1 MNTTPSSKPTKRFG
15 VVDAILWGG
24 LIAGILD
31 ATDGVVAFGFKGLNP
46 IQVLQYIASGL
57 LGSTSFKGGLA
68 TAGLGALLHFLI
80 AFVAAAV
87 YVFASRYI
95 APLKHQAVL
104 FGLLFGVAVYFF
116 MNYLVLPFSAV
127 AQSPFSLPLFIN
139 GVVGHAIFVGVP
151 IAVSAGRVS

>member
-1 MNTTPSSKPTKRFG
+1 MNTTPTPKPTKRFR

-31 ATDGVVAFGFKGLNP
+31 ATDGVVAYGFKGLNP
-46 IQVLQYIASGL
+46 MQVLQYIACGL
-57 LGSTSFKGGLA
+57 LGSASFKGGLT
-68 TAGLGALLHFLI
+68 TAGLGALLLFLI

-87 YVFASRYI
+87 YVIASRYI
-95 APLKHQAVL
+95 APLKNRAVV

-139 GVVGHAIFVGVP
+139 GVVGDAIFVGVP

>member
-1 MNTTPSSKPTKRFG
+1 MNTTPTPKPTKRFS

-24 LIAGILD
+24 LIAGIMD
-31 ATDGVVAFGFKGLNP
+31 AADGVVAYAFKDLNP
-46 IQVLQYIASGL
+46 VQALQYIASGL
-57 LGSTSFKGGLA
+57 LGRASFNGGLA

-80 AFVAAAV
+80 AFGVAAV
-87 YVFASRYI
+87 YVIASRYI
-95 APLKHQAVL
+95 APLKNQAVV
-104 FGLLFGVAVYFF
+104 FGSLFGVAVYFF

-127 AQSPFSLPLFIN
+127 TQSPFSLPLFIN

>member
-1 MNTTPSSKPTKRFG
+1 MNTTPTSRPTKRFSF
-15 VVDAILWGG
+15 VDAILWGG

-31 ATDGVVAFGFKGLNP
+31 ATDGVVVYGFKGLNP

-57 LGSTSFKGGLA
+57 LGSASYKGGLA
-68 TAGLGALLHFLI
+68 TAGLGALLHLLI

-95 APLKHQAVL
+95 APLKNQAVV

-127 AQSPFSLPLFIN
+127 TQSPFSLPLFIN

-151 IAVSAGRVS
+151 IAVSAGTVS

>member
-1 MNTTPSSKPTKRFG
+1 MNATTPASSGKRFG

-31 ATDGVVAFGFKGLNP
+31 ATDGVIAYAFKGLNP

-57 LGSTSFKGGLA
+57 LGSASFHGGLQ
-68 TAGLGALLHFLI
+68 TAGLGAALHFLI

-95 APLKHQAVL
+95 APLKTRPVV

-127 AQSPFSLPLFIN
+127 APSSFSLPLFVN
-139 GVVGHAIFVGVP
+139 GVVGHAIFVGLP
-151 IAVSAGRVS
+151 IAVSAGKVS